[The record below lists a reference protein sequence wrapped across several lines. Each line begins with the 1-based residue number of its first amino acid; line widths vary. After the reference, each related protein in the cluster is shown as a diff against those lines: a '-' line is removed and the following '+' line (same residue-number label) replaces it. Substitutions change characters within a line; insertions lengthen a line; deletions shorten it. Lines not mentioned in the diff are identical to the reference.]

1 MHAARRSREPMQAP
15 HRELHSISCRKWV
28 LLSPRSM
35 VVPDCFG
42 PVHTDANRRDN
53 LFLEMQRLRGSVYLD
68 DGAIEA
74 DQLTDG
80 RHQVDMDEASWH
92 LLVVDRDD
100 QVHGCVRFH
109 AHPEEARFLHLSV
122 SRSPL
127 AYSEEWGEKLKGAV
141 DAELALSRRLDL
153 PCVEIGGWALAEGI
167 RGTSEALKM
176 ALAMYSLSQAFGGSV
191 GISTATRRHCSASI
205 LRRIGG
211 RSLEYAGVEL
221 PSYDDPQ
228 FKCRMEVL
236 RFYSWAPNPRYNVW
250 IEEIKQVLR
259 AVPVLTD
266 GSRTHHWIQARIQAR
281 NQARRPT
288 RSSACALLRAAS
300 PAVRSEQTFAEVGD

>member
-1 MHAARRSREPMQAP
+1 MQPARRSLEAMQAP
-15 HRELHSISCRKWV
+15 HRALCSTSSRKWV
-28 LLSPRSM
+28 LLSPRST
-35 VVPDCFG
+35 VVPECFG
-42 PVHTDANRRDN
+42 RVHTDASRRDN
-53 LFLEMQRLRGSVYLD
+53 LFLEMQRLRGRVYLE

-74 DQLTDG
+74 DRLTDG
-80 RHQVDMDEASWH
+80 RHQSDVDEASWH
-92 LLVVDRDD
+92 LLVVDKDD
-100 QVHGCVRFH
+100 QVRGCVRFH
-109 AHPEEARFLHLSV
+109 AYHEETRFLHLNV

-127 AYSEEWGEKLKGAV
+127 AWSEEWGEKLKGAV
-141 DAELALSRRLDL
+141 EAELALSRMLDL

-167 RGTSEALKM
+167 RGTSEALRM

-236 RFYSWAPNPRYNVW
+236 RFYSWAPNPRYNLW
-250 IEEIKQVLR
+250 IEEIKQELR

-266 GSRTHHWIQARIQAR
+266 DSRTHGW

-288 RSSACALLRAAS
+288 PSSRCDLREAAS
-300 PAVRSEQTFAEVGD
+300 PVFRSEQNFAEVAD

>member
-1 MHAARRSREPMQAP
+1 MQRARRSREGMQAFS
-15 HRELHSISCRKWV
+15 REPRSASSRKWV
-28 LLSPRSM
+28 LLSPRGA

-42 PVHTDANRRDN
+42 RGLTDAGRRNN
-53 LFLEMQRLRGSVYLD
+53 LFNEMQRLRGSVYLE

-80 RHQVDMDEASWH
+80 RHQADIDEASWH
-92 LLVVDRDD
+92 LLVVDKDD
-100 QVHGCVRFH
+100 QLRGCVRFH
-109 AHPEEARFLHLSV
+109 AYPEETRFSHLNV

-127 AYSEEWGEKLKGAV
+127 ACSEEWGEKLKGAV
-141 DAELALSRRLDL
+141 ESELALSRRLDL

-167 RGTSEALKM
+167 RGTSEALRM
-176 ALAMYSLSQAFGGSV
+176 ALAMYSLSRSFGGSV
-191 GISTATRRHCSASI
+191 GISTVTRRHCSASI

-221 PSYDDPQ
+221 PSYDDPH

-236 RFYSWAPNPRYNVW
+236 RFYSWAPNPRYNLW
-250 IEEIKQVLR
+250 IEEIKQELH

-266 GSRTHHWIQARIQAR
+266 DSRTLRW
-281 NQARRPT
+281 NQAWLPT
-288 RSSACALLRAAS
+288 PNSARDLLKAAS
-300 PAVRSEQTFAEVGD
+300 PAFRSEPHFAEVGD